1 MDKIARLKLCD
12 KLSPGRF
19 EKTAAPLKQVLSN
32 LGTSIKGGFQN
43 FGKFFNQV
51 LDSTPNFETPDQGFF
66 KSLWNSTVGYLNPKN
81 YKDTLKHG
89 IPLYLKSLRDTTFS
103 PKAWKN
109 DFLGTSLAT
118 LGNTLPP
125 YMALRFLTEDDP
137 QHDTEGFV
145 QSLARNTMNV
155 ADVLDPTGGIMNRG
169 VKGIVPMMIG
179 GSLGRFGFIPEGFK
193 KIDEVL
199 GTGVS
204 KEKLTK
210 KFLNRVYTELPKFM
224 KENPGV
230 SHQEAESTVVRN
242 ILQAYGQDA
251 ADKIFS

>member
-1 MDKIARLKLCD
+1 MDKIARLKLCN

-19 EKTAAPLKQVLSN
+19 EKTAAPLKQMLSN
-32 LGTSIKGGFQN
+32 LGSSLKNGFQN
-43 FGKFFNQV
+43 FNKY
-51 LDSTPNFETPDQGFF
+51 LDSIPKYEMPDQGFF
-66 KSLWNSTVGYLNPKN
+66 KSLWNSTIGYINPKN
-81 YKDTLKHG
+81 YKDTLRHG
-89 IPLYLKSLRDTTFS
+89 IPLYLKSLRDTTLN

-109 DFLGTSLAT
+109 DFLGTSIST
-118 LGNTLPP
+118 FGNIFPP
-125 YMALRFLTEDDP
+125 YLALSYLTEDKP
-137 QHDTEGFV
+137 EHDTEGLI
-145 QSLARNTMNV
+145 QSLARNTMNA

-169 VKGIVPMMIG
+169 VTRIIPMMIG
-179 GSLGRFGFIPEGFK
+179 GSLGRSGFIPEGFK
-193 KIDEVL
+193 KIDEAL

-224 KENPGV
+224 EENPNI
-230 SHQEAESTVVRN
+230 SQQEAESTVVRN